1 MKGKTS
7 IPGVIPQS
15 NVIKGLRMIVAQ
27 LEQQE
32 VFNNE
37 IRSDVDFIKDRVD
50 EIEAKITSVD
60 DHYYTIA
67 GYCSLH
73 KIPCPLHKAKEWG
86 KAATAL
92 SRQKG
97 IDTGAAHDERF
108 GKVRTYHE
116 DILKEVIG

>member
-1 MKGKTS
+1 
-7 IPGVIPQS
+7 
-15 NVIKGLRMIVAQ
+15 MIIAQ

-32 VFNNE
+32 VFNTD
-37 IRSDVDFIKDRVD
+37 IRNDVDFIKDRID
-50 EIEAKITSVD
+50 EVEAKITTVD

-73 KIPCPLHKAKEWG
+73 KTSCPLHRAKEWD

-92 SRQKG
+92 SRPKN
-97 IDTGAAHDERF
+97 IDTHATHDERF

-116 DILKEVIG
+116 DTLKGMRF